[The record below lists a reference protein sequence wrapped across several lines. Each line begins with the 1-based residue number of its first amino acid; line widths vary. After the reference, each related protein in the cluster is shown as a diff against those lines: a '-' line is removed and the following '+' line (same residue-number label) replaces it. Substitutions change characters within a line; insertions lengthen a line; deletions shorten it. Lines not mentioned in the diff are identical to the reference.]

1 MVVKCDFVALQYV
14 CTVHIC
20 DESIYL
26 YAYGPNILKRQK
38 CVVCVERA
46 GVLPG

>member
-1 MVVKCDFVALQYV
+1 MVVKCDFVAIQYV

-20 DESIYL
+20 DESIL